1 MAIFVILGGFIII
14 AGFVIWV
21 TIGNF
26 VVAFKQSPRVITSSV
41 QYLAILYFL
50 IIDDLALFTR
60 L

>member
-26 VVAFKQSPRVITSSV
+26 VVAFKQSPRVITLSG
-41 QYLAILYFL
+41 QYLAILYIL
-50 IIDDLALFTR
+50 IIDDLALFIR